1 MDCIPAIPSFPS
13 SHLTL
18 QGQSPSSWSCL
29 LLTSKVPAAPV
40 IDLEAHRGGQQVGVC
55 HASSFAQQASQP
67 VGHTG
72 GRVAGSL
79 LDSDP
84 D

>member
-1 MDCIPAIPSFPS
+1 MDCIPAIPSFPA
-13 SHLTL
+13 SHLTV
-18 QGQSPSSWSCL
+18 QGQSPSWSCL
-29 LLTSKVPAAPV
+29 LLKSKVPAAPV
-40 IDLEAHRGGQQVGVC
+40 VDFEAHRGRQQVGVC
-55 HASSFAQQASQP
+55 HASGFAQQASQP

-79 LDSDP
+79 LDSDS